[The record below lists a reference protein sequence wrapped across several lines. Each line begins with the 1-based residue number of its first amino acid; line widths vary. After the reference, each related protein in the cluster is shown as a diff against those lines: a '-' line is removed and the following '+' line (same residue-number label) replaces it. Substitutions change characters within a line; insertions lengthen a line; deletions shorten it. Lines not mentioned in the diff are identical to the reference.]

1 MLMYKLLFFLHKSND
16 DSLYH
21 HFKDVTIKNLSRIK
35 GKEIKIA
42 KVEDNLLL
50 DEKYSHFCEIDT
62 PSRDEMDKLMNTKA
76 GKELNK
82 DLKNFHSDITIISI
96 NYGIDN

>member
-1 MLMYKLLFFLHKSND
+1 MYKLLFFLHKSED
-16 DSLYH
+16 DSLLQ

-50 DEKYSHFCEIDT
+50 DEKYSHFCEIAA
-62 PSRDEMDKLMNTKA
+62 SSQDEMNKLLNARA

-82 DLKNFHSDITIISI
+82 DLRDFHSDITIITI
-96 NYGIDN
+96 NYGKDN

>member
-1 MLMYKLLFFLHKSND
+1 MYKLLFFLHKRDD
-16 DSLYH
+16 DSLQQ
-21 HFKDVTIKNLSRIK
+21 HFKDITIKHLSKIT

-50 DEKYSHFCEIDT
+50 EEKYSYFCEIAA
-62 PSRDEMDKLMNTKA
+62 PSRYEMDKLMNTKA

-82 DLKNFHSDITIISI
+82 DLMDFHSNITVITI
-96 NYGIDN
+96 NYGNDN